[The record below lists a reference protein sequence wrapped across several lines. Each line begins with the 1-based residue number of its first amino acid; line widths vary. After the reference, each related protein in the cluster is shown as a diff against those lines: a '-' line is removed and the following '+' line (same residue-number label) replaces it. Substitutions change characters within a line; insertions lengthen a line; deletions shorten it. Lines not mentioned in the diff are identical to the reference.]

1 MRKFV
6 AMTLGIL
13 VATLTMSGIG
23 QAQGVTTIRGTIQAV
38 DCQTNALV
46 LRAPDG
52 THVFPAGPS
61 TVVFVNSTPVSLCAL
76 QQYIGSSATVS
87 VAPYANQWVAERV
100 DVYVATTTAPT
111 YPAPASAPT
120 FSTVPPWLGIV
131 VGTIIVGGL
140 VYLLVRGHDGAVH
153 RYPYSRQYDQQYGPY
168 YGPYPYQYDPYQRG
182 PYPNG
187 PYQYDPYQRGPYPY
201 GPYQYDPYQ
210 RGPYQY
216 GPYRQCYDRYQGQWC
231 HDRDAGD
238 SNR

>member
-6 AMTLGIL
+6 ATTLGIL
-13 VATLTMSGIG
+13 VATLTISGIG
-23 QAQGVTTIRGTIQAV
+23 QAQGFTTVQGTIQAV

-61 TVVFVNSTPVSLCAL
+61 TAVFVNSTPVNLCAL

-100 DVYVATTTAPT
+100 DVYVAATTVPT
-111 YPAPASAPT
+111 YAAPASAPT
-120 FSTVPPWLGIV
+120 YSTVPPWLGIV
-131 VGTIIVGGL
+131 VGTIIVGGV

-153 RYPYSRQYDQQYGPY
+153 RYPYSGQYGQQYGPY

-182 PYPNG
+182 PY
-187 PYQYDPYQRGPYPY
+187 QRGPYQRDPY
-201 GPYQYDPYQ
+201 GY
-210 RGPYQY
+210 GPYQY
-216 GPYRQCYDRYQGQWC
+216 GPYQQCYYHAQDRGC
-231 HDRDAGD
+231 GGRDAGD